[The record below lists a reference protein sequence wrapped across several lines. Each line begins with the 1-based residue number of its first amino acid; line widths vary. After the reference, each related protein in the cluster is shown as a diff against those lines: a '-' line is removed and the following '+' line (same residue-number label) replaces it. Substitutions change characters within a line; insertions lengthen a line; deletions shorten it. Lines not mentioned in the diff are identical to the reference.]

1 MVTKIVHVSG
11 RRKRAIARATLR
23 EGKGFVR
30 INHQLLD
37 TYSPKM
43 ARLLIQEPL
52 AIAGDTAGKVNI
64 DINVFGGG
72 WHSQAEAARGC
83 VAKALVEYTKNK
95 QLRQDFLNY
104 DRHLI
109 VDDSRV
115 NEPAKPN
122 DSGKPRKARQKSYR

>member
-1 MVTKIVHVSG
+1 MATKIVHVSS

-23 EGKGFVR
+23 DGQGFIR

-37 TYSPKM
+37 TYGPKM
-43 ARLLIQEPL
+43 ARLLVQEPL
-52 AIAGDTAGKVNI
+52 EIAGDYAKKINV

-72 WHSQAEAARGC
+72 WHAQAEAARGC
-83 VAKALVEYTKNK
+83 VAKALVEFTKNK
-95 QLRQDFLNY
+95 QLRQDFLSY

-115 NEPAKPN
+115 NEPHKPN
-122 DSGKPRKARQKSYR
+122 DSKPRKARQKSYR